1 VLHTLKEDSGMIVVV
16 RRLVIGLALVTLSGA
31 RAASAQQPQSSS
43 PGTPPGAFRIAF
55 VDARRALQSMPGY
68 AKAESTWTKELQTAQ
83 IEGQRMQAAFDSTV
97 AVYQQ
102 SSAMLS
108 PSAKT
113 AREKVLNAQN
123 DSLQTKLQA
132 LQERVQGRERELLA
146 PMQTRLSSIIDG
158 LRAEGNYALIIDL
171 GNPNSQNIV
180 SYDKALDITDRV
192 LRRLL
197 PST

>member
-31 RAASAQQPQSSS
+31 RAASAQQPQSAS
-43 PGTPPGAFRIAF
+43 PVAPPGARIAF

-83 IEGQRMQAAFDSTV
+83 VEGQRMQAAFDSTV

-197 PST
+197 PSN

>member
-1 VLHTLKEDSGMIVVV
+1 MIVVV
-16 RRLVIGLALVTLSGA
+16 RRLVIGLALVTLSARGA
-31 RAASAQQPQSSS
+31 AAQQPQTAS
-43 PGTPPGAFRIAF
+43 PGGTFRIAF
-55 VDARRALQSMPGY
+55 VDARRALQSMAGY
-68 AKAESTWTKELQTAQ
+68 AKAESTWTKELQAAQ
-83 IEGQRMQAAFDSTV
+83 VEGQRMQAAFDSTV

-123 DSLQTKLQA
+123 DSLQAKLQA
-132 LQERVQGRERELLA
+132 LQDRVQGRERELLA
-146 PMQTRLSSIIDG
+146 PMQTRLASIIDG

-180 SYDKALDITDRV
+180 SYDKALDITDRL
-192 LRRLL
+192 LRRLQ
-197 PST
+197 PSN

>member
-1 VLHTLKEDSGMIVVV
+1 MIVVV
-16 RRLVIGLALVTLSGA
+16 RRLVIGLALVVLTGA
-31 RAASAQQPQSSS
+31 RAVSAQQPQSASL
-43 PGTPPGAFRIAF
+43 GTTTAPFRIAF

-68 AKAESTWTKELQTAQ
+68 AKAESTWTKELQAAQ
-83 IEGQRMQAAFDSTV
+83 VEGQKMQAAFDSTV

-113 AREKVLNAQN
+113 TREKALNAQN
-123 DSLQTKLQA
+123 DSLQAKLQS
-132 LQERVQGRERELLA
+132 LQDRVQGRERELLA
-146 PMQTRLSSIIDG
+146 PMQTRLAAIIDG
-158 LRAEGNYALIIDL
+158 VRAEGNYALIIDL

-192 LRRLL
+192 LRRLP
-197 PST
+197 PSD

>member
-1 VLHTLKEDSGMIVVV
+1 MIVVV

-31 RAASAQQPQSSS
+31 RAASAQQPQSVS
-43 PGTPPGAFRIAF
+43 PVAPPGARIAF

-197 PST
+197 PSN